1 MIGCD
6 QCLVSPATRAPHT
19 VVVRTRRLLGSVA
32 VSVLA
37 LAASGPA
44 AARDGADEV
53 RARSVCGGGTS
64 SELRLE
70 RDDGELEVR
79 FELDHDR
86 AGVPWRVAL
95 VHERRVVWRVDARR
109 TRSNGDLEVRRTLR
123 DLPGT
128 DTVSV
133 RAVGPRGLVCRATAT
148 LR

>member
-1 MIGCD
+1 MTRYD
-6 QCLVSPATRAPHT
+6 QCLVSPPVPATHT
-19 VVVRTRRLLGSVA
+19 VGVRKRRLLGTTA
-32 VSVLA
+32 VTVLA
-37 LAASGPA
+37 LVASGPA

-53 RARSVCGGGTS
+53 RVRGLCGGGTS
-64 SELRLE
+64 SELRVE

-86 AGVPWRVAL
+86 AGVPWRVVL

-109 TRSNGDLEVRRTLR
+109 TRSNGELEVRRTLR

-128 DTVSV
+128 DTVSA
-133 RAVGPRGLVCRATAT
+133 RAVGPRGLVCRASAT